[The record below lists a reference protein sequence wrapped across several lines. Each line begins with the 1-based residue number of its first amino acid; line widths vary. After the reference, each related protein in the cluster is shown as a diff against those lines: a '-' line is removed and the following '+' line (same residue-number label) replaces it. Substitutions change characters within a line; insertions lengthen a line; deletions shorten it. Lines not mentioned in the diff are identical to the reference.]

1 MKWLNY
7 NDLSKSQKETSLD
20 LRFWTQYEKKI
31 YDVLTPNGLKLLFK
45 SKVMVGEKMFN
56 ELKNRKV
63 AFELLAIAKQLGA
76 RDKFVSIFELEK
88 FGFKRSTLTETIK
101 LMQNLG
107 YLFWDKKGKIKFTN
121 KCWVLPN
128 EQFMKINSCKLW
140 KLFLNSGS
148 AMVVWNVFQLLMSK
162 KNSSK
167 KFVRSFEFVNEY
179 ATIKIMKFFITLKLL
194 KLNISNFYSELEN
207 GKCLLLNNTFLSK
220 FFKGSQSSFSKTINC
235 LKTYFNFEF
244 LYKKSYKNNSFA
256 TARYLSLN

>member
-148 AMVVWNVFQLLMSK
+148 AMVVWNVFHS
-162 KNSSK
+162 
-167 KFVRSFEFVNEY
+167 
-179 ATIKIMKFFITLKLL
+179 
-194 KLNISNFYSELEN
+194 
-207 GKCLLLNNTFLSK
+207 
-220 FFKGSQSSFSKTINC
+220 
-235 LKTYFNFEF
+235 
-244 LYKKSYKNNSFA
+244 
-256 TARYLSLN
+256 